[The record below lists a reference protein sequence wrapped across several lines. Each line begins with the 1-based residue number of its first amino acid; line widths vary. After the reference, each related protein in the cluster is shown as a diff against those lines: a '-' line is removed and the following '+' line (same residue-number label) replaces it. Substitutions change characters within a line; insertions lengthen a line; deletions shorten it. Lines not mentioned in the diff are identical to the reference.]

1 MLRIIIGAAL
11 LVSATSPALAQ
22 QASDASV
29 KIAKAK
35 DPKRLICE
43 TFGETGSRLSTKR
56 VCMTAEDW
64 RAQRQDHRN
73 DIERAQKNVGIQ
85 NEGP

>member
-1 MLRIIIGAAL
+1 MFKIIIAASL
-11 LVSATSPALAQ
+11 LACAAAPALSQVAP
-22 QASDASV
+22 DASV
-29 KIAKAK
+29 KTAKPK
-35 DPKRLICE
+35 DAKRLICE

-85 NEGP
+85 NEGG